1 MKTAPQIHY
10 GGSACFSCRAF
21 FRRAHQKKEVPDFKC
36 LNVGIKPEA
45 VLTDGQNDTSRKKQN
60 YTMEEKLQIIKE
72 YEAGKAKAQIGT
84 VIPIVQ

>member
-1 MKTAPQIHY
+1 MK
-10 GGSACFSCRAF
+10 
-21 FRRAHQKKEVPDFKC
+21 PD
-36 LNVGIKPEA
+36 A